1 MRSCSGW
8 KLNRLPKVKEF
19 IREDAL
25 HFELPI
31 EYVGGD
37 PRLVFFDEND
47 TEIKVIDVQFMDRD
61 QIKQVLDQHGF
72 AYKP

>member
-1 MRSCSGW
+1 
-8 KLNRLPKVKEF
+8 LNRLPRVKEF
-19 IREDAL
+19 IREDANL
-25 HFELPI
+25 YELPI

-61 QIKQVLDQHGF
+61 QIKKTLEENGF
-72 AYKP
+72 PRVH